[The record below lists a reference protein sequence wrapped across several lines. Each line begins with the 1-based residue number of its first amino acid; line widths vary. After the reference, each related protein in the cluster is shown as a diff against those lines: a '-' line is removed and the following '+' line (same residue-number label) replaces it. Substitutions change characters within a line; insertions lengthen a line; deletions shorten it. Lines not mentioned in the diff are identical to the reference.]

1 MTEAS
6 DPLVTLEIILERGR
20 LQRGDGKTWC
30 RAAIREWCARHGVDY
45 LELVHH
51 GIPAS
56 VMAATDGVGAQVAQD
71 AIDKARAER
80 GQQ

>member
-1 MTEAS
+1 MTDDS
-6 DPLVTLEIILERGR
+6 DPLVTMEIILERGHR
-20 LQRGDGKTWC
+20 QRGDGKTWC
-30 RAAIREWCARHGVDY
+30 RSAIREWCTRHGIDY

-71 AIDKARAER
+71 AIDKARATH
-80 GQQ
+80 GKQ